1 MTTTDAREQVI
12 TSAAGRDEVLTTDY
26 QRAVAAWWDTRRT
39 DRVNLALGEID
50 GYYHHHYGIGAVD
63 LSVLDGPQ
71 DTRDERTLRELHRLE
86 HAQAELLL
94 DHLGPVGRD
103 EALLDAGSGR
113 GGLSILANER
123 FGCRVDGMS
132 ISRYQVDFANGQAA
146 ERGVADRVRF
156 HFKNMLNTG
165 LADASRRAIWTD
177 ETTMYVD
184 LFDLYAE
191 FSRLLPRGGRY
202 VCITGCYN
210 DSLGDRSE
218 AVATIDEH
226 YNCRIHP
233 RSRYFA
239 ALAANNLV
247 PVNVFDLTDA
257 TIPYWEMREKSSI
270 ATGIESAFLTG
281 YRERSFQYLLISADR
296 V

>member
-1 MTTTDAREQVI
+1 MTMTDA
-12 TSAAGRDEVLTTDY
+12 RDEVLTTDY
-26 QRAVAAWWDTRRT
+26 QRTVAAWWDTRRT

-50 GYYHHHYGIGAVD
+50 GFYHHHYGVGAVD
-63 LSVLDGPQ
+63 LSVLEGPEQ
-71 DTRDERTLRELHRLE
+71 TRDERTLRELHRLE

-94 DHLGPVGRD
+94 DHLGPITAD
-103 EALLDAGSGR
+103 DALLDAGSGR
-113 GGLSILANER
+113 GGLSFLANQR
-123 FGCRVDGMS
+123 FGCRVDGVS
-132 ISRYQVDFANGQAA
+132 ISRYQVDFATEQAA
-146 ERGVADRVRF
+146 GRGVSDRVAF
-156 HFKNMLNTG
+156 HFRNMLSTG
-165 LADASRRAIWTD
+165 FADGSKRGIWTD

-184 LFDLYAE
+184 LFEAFGE

-202 VCITGCYN
+202 VCVTGCYN
-210 DSLGDRSE
+210 DSLGERSE

-257 TIPYWEMREKSSI
+257 TIPYWELREKSSI

-281 YRERSFQYLLISADR
+281 YRERSFQYLLIAADR
-296 V
+296 I

>member
-1 MTTTDAREQVI
+1 MSI
-12 TSAAGRDEVLTTDY
+12 TESRDEVLTTDY
-26 QRAVAAWWDTRRT
+26 QRQVANWWDTRRT

-50 GYYHHHYGIGAVD
+50 GFYHHHYGVGAVD
-63 LSVLDGPQ
+63 LSVLEGAEE
-71 DTRDERTLRELHRLE
+71 TRDERTLRELHRLE
-86 HAQAELLL
+86 HSQAELLL
-94 DHLGPVGRD
+94 DHLGPIGAGDR
-103 EALLDAGSGR
+103 LLDAGSGR
-113 GGLSILANER
+113 GGLSILANQR
-123 FGCRVDGMS
+123 FGAQVDGVS
-132 ISRYQVDFANGQAA
+132 ISQYQVDFANDQARMR
-146 ERGVADRVRF
+146 EVADKVRF
-156 HFKNMLNTG
+156 HFRNMLGTRFPDG
-165 LADASRRAIWTD
+165 SRQGIWTD

-184 LFDLYAE
+184 LFDLFGE

-210 DSLGDRSE
+210 DTLGDRSE

-239 ALAANNLV
+239 ALSANNLV

-257 TIPYWEMREKSSI
+257 TIPYWELRQKSSI
-270 ATGIESAFLTG
+270 ATGIEEAFLAG

>member
-1 MTTTDAREQVI
+1 MTTTDAREQI
-12 TSAAGRDEVLTTDY
+12 LTSAAGRDEVLTTDY

-94 DHLGPVGRD
+94 DHLGPVRRD

-210 DSLGDRSE
+210 DALGDRSE
-218 AVATIDEH
+218 AVAAIDEH

-257 TIPYWEMREKSSI
+257 TIPYWELREKSSI

>member
-1 MTTTDAREQVI
+1 MSI
-12 TSAAGRDEVLTTDY
+12 TEARDEVLTTDY
-26 QRAVAAWWDTRRT
+26 QRQVARWWDTRRT

-50 GYYHHHYGIGAVD
+50 GYYHHHYGVGAVD
-63 LSVLDGPQ
+63 LSVLEGPEA
-71 DTRDERTLRELHRLE
+71 TRDERTLRELHRLE
-86 HAQAELLL
+86 HSQADLLL
-94 DHLGPVGRD
+94 DHLGPVGAGDR
-103 EALLDAGSGR
+103 LLDAGSGR
-113 GGLSILANER
+113 GGLSFLANQR
-123 FGCRVDGMS
+123 FGCPVDGVS
-132 ISRYQVDFANGQAA
+132 ISRYQVDFANGQARR
-146 ERGVADRVRF
+146 RGVTDQVGF
-156 HFKNMLNTG
+156 HFRNMLNTSLPDG
-165 LADASRRAIWTD
+165 SRQGVWTD

-184 LFDLYAE
+184 LFDLFAD
-191 FSRLLPRGGRY
+191 FARLLPRGGRY

-210 DSLGDRSE
+210 DTLGERSE

-239 ALAANNLV
+239 ALSANNLV

-257 TIPYWEMREKSSI
+257 TIPYWELRQKSSI
-270 ATGIESAFLTG
+270 ATGIEEAFLAG

>member
-1 MTTTDAREQVI
+1 MSI
-12 TSAAGRDEVLTTDY
+12 TESRDEVLTTDY
-26 QRAVAAWWDTRRT
+26 QRQVANWWDTRRT

-50 GYYHHHYGIGAVD
+50 GFYHHHYGVGAVD
-63 LSVLDGPQ
+63 LSVLEGPEE
-71 DTRDERTLRELHRLE
+71 TRDDRTLRELHRLE
-86 HAQAELLL
+86 HSQAELLL
-94 DHLGPVGRD
+94 DHLGPIGAGDR
-103 EALLDAGSGR
+103 LLDAGSGR
-113 GGLSILANER
+113 GGLSILANQR
-123 FGCRVDGMS
+123 FGCQVDGVS
-132 ISRYQVDFANGQAA
+132 ISQYQVDFANDQARRR
-146 ERGVADRVRF
+146 EVADKVRF
-156 HFKNMLNTG
+156 HFRNMLGTHFPDG
-165 LADASRRAIWTD
+165 SRQGIWTD

-184 LFDLYAE
+184 LFDLFGE

-210 DSLGDRSE
+210 DTLGDRSE
-218 AVATIDEH
+218 AVAAIDEH

-239 ALAANNLV
+239 ALSANNLV

-257 TIPYWEMREKSSI
+257 TIPYWELREKSSI
-270 ATGIESAFLTG
+270 ATGIEEAFLTG

>member
-1 MTTTDAREQVI
+1 MTMTDA
-12 TSAAGRDEVLTTDY
+12 RDEVLTTEY
-26 QRAVAAWWDTRRT
+26 QRTVAAWWDTRRT

-50 GYYHHHYGIGAVD
+50 GFYHHHYGVGAVD
-63 LSVLDGPQ
+63 PSVLEGPRE
-71 DTRDERTLRELHRLE
+71 TRDERTLRELHRLE
-86 HAQAELLL
+86 HAQADLLL
-94 DHLGPVGRD
+94 DHLGPIGPDDAV
-103 EALLDAGSGR
+103 LDAGSGR
-113 GGLSILANER
+113 GGLSLLANQR
-123 FGCRVDGMS
+123 FGCRVDGVS
-132 ISRYQVDFANGQAA
+132 ISQYQVGFANEQARR
-146 ERGVADRVRF
+146 RGVSDRVEF
-156 HFKNMLNTG
+156 HFRNMLG
-165 LADASRRAIWTD
+165 SGFADGSKRGIWTD

-184 LFDLYAE
+184 LFELYAE

-202 VCITGCYN
+202 VCITGCHN

-218 AVATIDEH
+218 AVAAIDEH

-257 TIPYWEMREKSSI
+257 TIPYWELREKSSI

-281 YRERSFQYLLISADR
+281 YRERSFQYLLIAADR
-296 V
+296 I

>member
-1 MTTTDAREQVI
+1 MSI
-12 TSAAGRDEVLTTDY
+12 TESRDEVLTTDY
-26 QRAVAAWWDTRRT
+26 QRQVANWWDTRRG

-50 GYYHHHYGIGAVD
+50 GFYHHHYGVGAVD
-63 LSVLDGPQ
+63 LSVLEGPEA
-71 DTRDERTLRELHRLE
+71 TRDERTLKELHRLE
-86 HAQAELLL
+86 HSQAELLL
-94 DHLGPVGRD
+94 DHLGPIGAGDR
-103 EALLDAGSGR
+103 LLDAGSGR
-113 GGLSILANER
+113 GGLSFLANQR
-123 FGCRVDGMS
+123 FGCQVDGVS
-132 ISRYQVDFANGQAA
+132 ISQYQVDFANEQARQ
-146 ERGVADRVRF
+146 RGVTDQVRF
-156 HFKNMLNTG
+156 HFRNMLNTQFP
-165 LADASRRAIWTD
+165 DASRQGIWTD

-210 DSLGDRSE
+210 DTLGDRSD

-257 TIPYWEMREKSSI
+257 TIPYWELREKSSI
-270 ATGIESAFLTG
+270 ATGIEEAFLAG